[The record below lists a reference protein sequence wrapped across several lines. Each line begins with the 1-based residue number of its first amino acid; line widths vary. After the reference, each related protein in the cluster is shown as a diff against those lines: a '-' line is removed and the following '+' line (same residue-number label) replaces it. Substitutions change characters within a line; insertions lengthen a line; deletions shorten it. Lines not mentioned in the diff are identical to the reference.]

1 MEPTQTAQRSAS
13 RFSTFAGAVLAT
25 AGVAIG
31 LGNIW
36 RFPYMMGRD
45 GGSAFLLI
53 YLLILAFFG
62 APMLMCEL
70 ALGRHTR
77 RGPWGALQRTGMP
90 YASFFAGVLILTVVM
105 AASYYAVVIGWVLQE
120 FVAFARLGIS
130 HTPMEEYSTTIG
142 SGEVQFAY
150 LAGVVAVGC
159 GVLALGVRR
168 GIEKGS
174 AILLPIFF
182 LLFILILGRVLTL
195 PGAVGKLADFLTPN
209 WSDFSS
215 RTALSAMGQAVFSL
229 GLGGTFMV
237 QYGSYMRKEQSI
249 PKTAIFTVGADL
261 LAALMAG
268 AIIVPAVLVNGMDL
282 SAGPSLLFSV
292 MPQVFSELPAGA
304 LAGAG
309 FFFAVFVVA
318 LLSLIAAYE
327 VIAAAMGR
335 AFGLSRRS
343 ALLILFVSQCA
354 LAVPAYL
361 FARYIEISDLVWG
374 TTMQPIGAAIAVIAL
389 TWFVGRTNTLTE
401 LRRNAACPVPDWLY
415 WWVRFAVPVA
425 IVFVLVVGWW
435 DWLRPA

>member
-1 MEPTQTAQRSAS
+1 MDSPQDASPSTA
-13 RFSTFAGAVLAT
+13 RFSTLTGAVLAT

-70 ALGRHTR
+70 ALGRHTQ
-77 RGPWGALQRTGMP
+77 RGPWGALQRAGMP
-90 YASFFAGVLILTVVM
+90 FGKVFAGVLLLTVVM
-105 AASYYAVVIGWVLQE
+105 AAAYYAVVIGWVFQE
-120 FVAFARLGIS
+120 FIAFVRQG
-130 HTPMEEYSTTIG
+130 TTHKPIGDFQAIVG
-142 SGEVQFAY
+142 SGPAQFAY
-150 LAGVVAVGC
+150 LAGVVAIGC
-159 GVLALGVRR
+159 GILAMGVRR

-182 LLFILILGRVLTL
+182 LLFIVILVRVLTL
-195 PGAVGKLADFLTPN
+195 PGAMSKLADFLTPK

-237 QYGSYMRKEQSI
+237 QYGSYLRQDQSI
-249 PKTAIFTVGADL
+249 PRTAIFTVGTDL

-282 SAGPSLLFSV
+282 AAGPSLLFSV

-304 LAGAG
+304 LVGAG

-327 VIAAAMGR
+327 VILVALRR
-335 AFGLSRRS
+335 AFGMRRGV
-343 ALLILFVSQCA
+343 ALLIVFMSQIA
-354 LAVPAYL
+354 LSIPAYL

-389 TWFVGRTNTLTE
+389 TWFIGRTNTLAE
-401 LRRNAACPVPDWLY
+401 LRRNAVCPVPDWLY
-415 WWVRFAVPVA
+415 WWVRCAAPVA
-425 IVFVLVVGWW
+425 IVLILVVGWW